1 VDGSV
6 RRIDTA
12 YDSQGNAYLI
22 TSYNAVSG
30 GSIVNQIERTF
41 NGLGQLTAE
50 YQSHS
55 GAVNTSTSPSV
66 QYAYSEM
73 SGGVDNSRLTSI
85 TYPDGYVLTF
95 NYSTGLNNT
104 ISRLSS
110 LSDST
115 GTLESYKYL
124 GLDTVVER
132 DHPLTNVNQT
142 LITGGTGDAGDQY
155 VGLDRFGSVVDDLWT
170 STSTTTDEF
179 KYALDLV
186 GNRTAI
192 TNVVDSS
199 FNQSFTYDNL
209 DQLLTFTQGTHTQNF
224 NYDAVGNATSVTTDG
239 TTQTRSANAQNQ
251 YTSISGATTPT
262 YDANGNMTTD
272 ETGRQFVY
280 DAWNRLV
287 AVKNSSGTT
296 LETFSYDGL
305 GRRITQTASG
315 TTTDLYYSTQDQVLE
330 EMVGGSATARYV
342 WSPVYVDALV
352 LRDRATGS
360 PGTLNERLWVQ
371 QDANWNVTALVN
383 GSGVVVERYVYDP
396 YGKVTIYS
404 PDYSTVRTSS
414 SYAWTQGFQGMFYDA
429 TSGLD
434 LSRNRPGY
442 SPTLERWTSVD
453 PIGLAPD
460 VNDYR
465 FVGNNPTDGTDPS
478 GLFLPAAAAPVVAV
492 APYVLGAFVVCYV
505 GYELYNAAS
514 HAHPITFP
522 ELPPKPAGS
531 VAPGFGGPVGD
542 PYVPY
547 VAPWVPAPSPAP
559 SSYNIDARLKRDAM
573 WGQREDWLRWGKY
586 GYNISPYNYTLP
598 PSNWVT
604 VPGPTPITNSTGAPD
619 PTPAPQSTP
628 APDPV
633 PDSVPMGPPRPRP
646 NRSHPAWQD
655 YQSDWN
661 GCVAWAEDQMRVS
674 FRARELRQALAATS
688 DTDTQIQIKNL
699 LGNIYLGYIN
709 ECMRRK
715 GWEANTTS
723 QIPL

>member
-1 VDGSV
+1 VTTLGTGVDGSV

-371 QDANWNVTALVN
+371 QDANWNVTVLVN

-414 SYAWTQGFQGMFYDA
+414 SYAMNYLFQGMRYDA
-429 TSGLD
+429 TSGLYEAD
-434 LSRNRPGY
+434 ARWF
-442 SPTLERWTSVD
+442 SPTLQRWTSLD
-453 PIGLAPD
+453 PKRYGAGD
-460 VNDYR
+460 VNLYR
-465 FVGNNPTDGTDPS
+465 MEGNSPVNNLDPS
-478 GLFLPAAAAPVVAV
+478 GWDIEE
-492 APYVLGAFVVCYV
+492 GW
-505 GYELYNAAS
+505 
-514 HAHPITFP
+514 
-522 ELPPKPAGS
+522 
-531 VAPGFGGPVGD
+531 D
-542 PYVPY
+542 
-547 VAPWVPAPSPAP
+547 
-559 SSYNIDARLKRDAM
+559 RL
-573 WGQREDWLRWGKY
+573 
-586 GYNISPYNYTLP
+586 
-598 PSNWVT
+598 
-604 VPGPTPITNSTGAPD
+604 
-619 PTPAPQSTP
+619 
-628 APDPV
+628 
-633 PDSVPMGPPRPRP
+633 
-646 NRSHPAWQD
+646 
-655 YQSDWN
+655 
-661 GCVAWAEDQMRVS
+661 
-674 FRARELRQALAATS
+674 
-688 DTDTQIQIKNL
+688 TDTFERLWDRHKKWAKRTATRVGGGAQAAGGLFAIA
-699 LGNIYLGYIN
+699 GG
-709 ECMRRK
+709 
-715 GWEANTTS
+715 
-723 QIPL
+723 